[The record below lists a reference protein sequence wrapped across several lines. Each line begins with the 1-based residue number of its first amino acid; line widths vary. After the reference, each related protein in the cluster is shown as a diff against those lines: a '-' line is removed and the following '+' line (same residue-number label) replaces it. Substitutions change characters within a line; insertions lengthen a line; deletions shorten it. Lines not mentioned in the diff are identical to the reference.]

1 MVSKMIAEVNEQRC
15 VACGACMKK
24 CPRGA
29 ISIWKGCYA
38 VIDLEKCVGCGQ
50 CMRVCP
56 ANCITRKER
65 GAAWE

>member
-15 VACGACMKK
+15 GACGACMKK

-29 ISIWKGCYA
+29 ISIWKDCYA

-50 CMRVCP
+50 LF
-56 ANCITRKER
+56 ILH
-65 GAAWE
+65 